1 MNTPVTD
8 QTVRDQVELTEAGVQ
23 DLQNE
28 LTELE
33 EIKLPEAVTR
43 VSVARDHGDLSEN
56 AEYHSARVDKELI
69 ETRISQI
76 NDILS
81 KAVVVKSTKSHIA
94 VGMGSVVTIQKKGA
108 KKPQIITMVGEFEA
122 DPVEGKISSASPL
135 GKALLKKKVGDEVTF
150 SAPPASSTTP
160 FWILSN
166 FPIVFFPSS
175 STLLSSFRIQSGIS
189 KFSLTKKYFLT
200 LS

>member
-43 VSVARDHGDLSEN
+43 VSIARDHGDLSEN
-56 AEYHSARVDKELI
+56 AEYHSARVDKELMKPGFPKSMI
-69 ETRISQI
+69 FCLKRWWLNQPSHTLQLVWAQSSPFRKKAPKNLKLSPWWVSLKQTRLKAKYPAHRPWAKPCLRKKSVMTS
-76 NDILS
+76 LS
-81 KAVVVKSTKSHIA
+81 
-94 VGMGSVVTIQKKGA
+94 
-108 KKPQIITMVGEFEA
+108 P
-122 DPVEGKISSASPL
+122 P
-135 GKALLKKKVGDEVTF
+135 
-150 SAPPASSTTP
+150 PPASSTTP

-166 FPIVFFPSS
+166 LSISLKTVLISFVVSFDNWEALVSVK
-175 STLLSSFRIQSGIS
+175 LLWLI
-189 KFSLTKKYFLT
+189 
-200 LS
+200 